1 MYFNSSLHI
10 ISFQLNWS
18 QLCVEFSVLHPAQLH
33 SLLSSYLLPTTTE
46 LIPKHRTPSQEDD
59 LLALDAS

>member
-1 MYFNSSLHI
+1 MYINFSLHI

-18 QLCVEFSVLHPAQLH
+18 QLCVEFPVLHPAQLH
-33 SLLSSYLLPTTTE
+33 YLLSNYLLPATTE
-46 LIPKHRTPSQEDD
+46 LIPKHWTPSQEDA